1 MMCFSC
7 ISLALNTI
15 TRSGS
20 VGFVLARE
28 VTHLNVNIIAS
39 YAAFIS
45 LEKMGLYTNIQTLY
59 RKQTSDSDIIE
70 DTLPDIE
77 TDSELSKEK
86 DVQTSINLENLKT
99 LSTEFLIN
107 PNEMQKCLFLKNV
120 ATDSLHYTGK
130 INHLYTM
137 YSIST

>member
-1 MMCFSC
+1 MSRTSFHLFRQETKRKKPQARGYTSPIKRAR
-7 ISLALNTI
+7 ISK
-15 TRSGS
+15 
-20 VGFVLARE
+20 VD
-28 VTHLNVNIIAS
+28 
-39 YAAFIS
+39 AA
-45 LEKMGLYTNIQTLY
+45 ETLLLLMEEGVS
-59 RKQTSDSDIIE
+59 KQTSDGDIIE

-99 LSTEFLIN
+99 LSTECLIN

>member
-1 MMCFSC
+1 MEEGVS
-7 ISLALNTI
+7 
-15 TRSGS
+15 
-20 VGFVLARE
+20 
-28 VTHLNVNIIAS
+28 
-39 YAAFIS
+39 
-45 LEKMGLYTNIQTLY
+45 
-59 RKQTSDSDIIE
+59 KQTSDSDIIE

-99 LSTEFLIN
+99 LSTECLIN

-120 ATDSLHYTGK
+120 ATDSLHYTTGK

>member
-1 MMCFSC
+1 MSRTSFHLFRQETKRKKTQARGYTSPIKRAR
-7 ISLALNTI
+7 ISK
-15 TRSGS
+15 
-20 VGFVLARE
+20 VD
-28 VTHLNVNIIAS
+28 
-39 YAAFIS
+39 AA
-45 LEKMGLYTNIQTLY
+45 ETLLLLMEEGVS
-59 RKQTSDSDIIE
+59 KQTSDGDIIE

-99 LSTEFLIN
+99 LSTECLIN

-120 ATDSLHYTGK
+120 ATDSLHYTGT

>member
-1 MMCFSC
+1 MEEGVS
-7 ISLALNTI
+7 
-15 TRSGS
+15 
-20 VGFVLARE
+20 
-28 VTHLNVNIIAS
+28 
-39 YAAFIS
+39 
-45 LEKMGLYTNIQTLY
+45 
-59 RKQTSDSDIIE
+59 KQTSDSDIIE

-99 LSTEFLIN
+99 LSTECLIN
-107 PNEMQKCLFLKNV
+107 PNEMQKYLFLKNV

-137 YSIST
+137 YIVLVHSIVTQTGVLWFRKHELIQ